1 MYKKV
6 LKLFDKRFKLF
17 FLHAKHKLFKYFII
31 KTPKIFLTNLNIIQT
46 KREQKIPKIIYQT
59 WHSPE
64 KKLSKSA
71 RDDLFILKKLNPEY
85 EHKYFLDNEIET
97 FVHENFPGEISEC
110 FNKLNL
116 IVCKVDLWRYLILLK
131 NGGIYLDIDS
141 RTNTSFSKLI
151 KKEDDAIIT
160 FEHNQGSNIFAQWVL
175 IFNKNHPAL
184 KKVVEVVIDNIKYD
198 KYPNNVLEMTGP
210 KAFSRGLKLYFMEE
224 YGLNLEEIK
233 FNKKTNIIF
242 SKNLFQ
248 TSFIGENFK
257 PFMGHK
263 PPGWESLYKEKKGW
277 KKILTS
283 ENLLK

>member
-1 MYKKV
+1 MYKNI
-6 LKLFDKRFKLF
+6 LKLFNKKFKLF
-17 FLHAKHKLFKYFII
+17 FLHAKHRLFKYFIV
-31 KTPKIFLTNLNIIQT
+31 KTPEILLTNLNIIQI
-46 KREQKIPKIIYQT
+46 KKEQRIPKVIYQT

-64 KKLSKSA
+64 KELSQSA
-71 RDDLFILKKLNPEY
+71 KNDLSILKKLNPDY

-97 FVHENFPGEISEC
+97 FVHQNFPGEISEC

-151 KKEDDAIIT
+151 RKQDDAVIT
-160 FEHNQGSNIFAQWVL
+160 FEHHKDSNIFAQWVL
-175 IFNKNHPAL
+175 MFNKNHPAL
-184 KKVVEVVIDNIKYD
+184 RKVVEVVIENIKHN

-210 KAFSRGLKLYFMEE
+210 GAFSRGLKLYFMEE
-224 YGLNLEEIK
+224 YGLDLEKIK

-242 SKNLFQ
+242 SDNLFQ
-248 TSFIGENFK
+248 TCFIGQNFQ

-263 PPGWESLYKEKKGW
+263 PPGWESLYKFKEGW
-277 KKILTS
+277 KKILASKT
-283 ENLLK
+283 LLK